1 MPVTEVAGT
10 DNQFYVAYGNGDAPS
25 NKYVGSGY
33 GTGNRPKFNY
43 LALSALANNVLKNF
57 LSPARYGKGYAAQVH
72 VGDPDNYSYPQ
83 LSSEFIISPTGL
95 DGSYEGYL
103 FDYTE
108 GFLFKASSGQ
118 VRGDTSDTDSAYTPY
133 NESNKTFGDGNIDPV
148 ANNGDDGEAPI
159 DNTALSGY
167 TTPYW
172 ISIYRYIGPTGFS
185 HPSASL
191 QADTITASNVQIDRN
206 LNVDGTISI
215 EGINFISTTA
225 LSNSGSSVFG
235 DDVSQ
240 DTHRFTGSVFIS
252 GGLFV
257 DGQSTAG
264 GGGTGA
270 PGIVTS
276 IFPNPSSSTE
286 HGNYKKTSLF
296 PTDSN
301 DVLEYKTVTGL
312 KFSSSIGNP
321 QYIILHGSQSYIETL
336 PDRTSGTGNKSTNV
350 YYPFNVASNLASTP
364 YSFTAMVSQYSNPE
378 NAAGGQTYDLFR
390 FTESSSK
397 DYPVLTSYAP
407 FTASKNSYTTHSF
420 ELTSSMA
427 IAKIGIFFSRD
438 SETVDNYNATH
449 SIEGIKISGSHDGT
463 TWVGLY
469 NENVLSANESTF
481 SSFTSLPFSS
491 PSNLNQENFNLSWSR
506 FRPKTYTVNSDPE
519 FPQQTFGTPNA
530 FENHLGSDAVR
541 TITKYTTQNFQSL
554 EYNQFSGTIVPYKYY
569 KIHISGGVKPSLDK
583 MNGNTSQDDFRIQ
596 YLHHIDLY
604 QDLNLTGSNRKQINI
619 SFDEDLR
626 TDGTGFTNFQF
637 AVSNSLAAAGLV
649 IVEPETQFLI
659 NGVAG
664 SDLNMGDNS
673 INNID
678 GLNSTTLQNTSN
690 IINIRG
696 FCIIKYLV
704 LFLLTHSNQI

>member
-1 MPVTEVAGT
+1 MASPITEKQFNELEKRISSFKATFGVFNSSTAKRVVDESFPKSVNITPENIINNSNDILFTNTPDNLDITSLSTIGDQDKNSNIKPFRVRTWVLHPDTTLDNIERLARGSFSSSITGYTENPFVERIVMPVTEVAGT

-159 DNTALSGY
+159 DNTTLSGY

-191 QADTITASNVQIDRN
+191 QADTITASNVQIDKN

-491 PSNLNQENFNLSWSR
+491 PSNLNQENFNLS
-506 FRPKTYTVNSDPE
+506 
-519 FPQQTFGTPNA
+519 
-530 FENHLGSDAVR
+530 
-541 TITKYTTQNFQSL
+541 
-554 EYNQFSGTIVPYKYY
+554 
-569 KIHISGGVKPSLDK
+569 
-583 MNGNTSQDDFRIQ
+583 
-596 YLHHIDLY
+596 
-604 QDLNLTGSNRKQINI
+604 
-619 SFDEDLR
+619 
-626 TDGTGFTNFQF
+626 
-637 AVSNSLAAAGLV
+637 
-649 IVEPETQFLI
+649 
-659 NGVAG
+659 
-664 SDLNMGDNS
+664 
-673 INNID
+673 
-678 GLNSTTLQNTSN
+678 
-690 IINIRG
+690 
-696 FCIIKYLV
+696 
-704 LFLLTHSNQI
+704 